1 MSTTLPVQ
9 VLSET
14 MIIITSASRKVMVK
28 PGVRNWNVP
37 ELLSWYF
44 FSISNGSS
52 RLRVPALTAAS
63 AAIMIEILRVL
74 ADGKTVSPLRSATWP
89 VWRSFRYQPVGYGC
103 SSQRALSSSI
113 KSCIFGS
120 LLTLAGIAAG
130 LAGAAHHQMVDRV
143 DGRRRHVYQPPQ
155 F

>member
-1 MSTTLPVQ
+1 MPTRFEYALIETSPRISTALPVQ
-9 VLSET
+9 VVYDK
-14 MIIITSASRKVMVK
+14 MINITSASRRVIVK

-74 ADGKTVSPLRSATWP
+74 ADGNTVSPLRSGASP
-89 VWRSFRYQPVGYGC
+89 VWRFFRYQPVGYGC
-103 SSQRALSSSI
+103 SSQ
-113 KSCIFGS
+113 
-120 LLTLAGIAAG
+120 
-130 LAGAAHHQMVDRV
+130 
-143 DGRRRHVYQPPQ
+143 
-155 F
+155 